1 MEKGGSGV
9 REARGKSRFLLAV
22 LAVWI
27 LFPWTSGEVCLAA
40 GENLQTCQEARLAV
54 GENPWA
60 GREVC
65 LAAEGTLG
73 TGQDFHKTAE
83 QNPAPDPAGFWPAGE
98 DWAEI
103 DQYFLGQQQSQG
115 EQMTFTDLVRALI
128 QGQGKEAGK
137 MILSLLEH
145 AFVREIRS
153 GGRMVGQLLALG
165 IMGAVFTSFSGI
177 FQSGQ
182 VSETGFFLTY
192 LLVAAVLA
200 TAVLD
205 GVAVT
210 REVLERQ
217 VEFMRVLLPSYL
229 IAVTWAGGSLTGAAW
244 MELILFLLA
253 AVPWLYLRFLLPLVR
268 IYTLLVMVGNMGRED
283 QMSRLAELVQS
294 VVRWGSR
301 SLIGL
306 VAGFQIV
313 QGMVLPYADS
323 VKNAGLQ
330 KILEMIPGLGQG
342 VGAAAKVILGSG
354 VLIKNAMGAAAVVV
368 LLFLSLVPVL
378 KLAVLYMLY
387 RTAASILQPVGDKR
401 LVACIAGVAEGERML
416 LGLAVAGMMVFILT
430 IALICAGTNVAY
442 L

>member
-1 MEKGGSGV
+1 
-9 REARGKSRFLLAV
+9 
-22 LAVWI
+22 
-27 LFPWTSGEVCLAA
+27 
-40 GENLQTCQEARLAV
+40 
-54 GENPWA
+54 
-60 GREVC
+60 
-65 LAAEGTLG
+65 
-73 TGQDFHKTAE
+73 
-83 QNPAPDPAGFWPAGE
+83 
-98 DWAEI
+98 
-103 DQYFLGQQQSQG
+103 
-115 EQMTFTDLVRALI
+115 
-128 QGQGKEAGK
+128 

-229 IAVTWAGGSLTGAAW
+229 IAVTWAGGSMTGAAW

-268 IYTLLVMVGNMGRED
+268 IYTLLVMVGNMGKED
-283 QMSRLAELVQS
+283 PMSRLAELVQS
-294 VVRWGSR
+294 AVRWGSR

-442 L
+442 P

>member
-1 MEKGGSGV
+1 MRGRQGEQEMGRLGKRISGILG
-9 REARGKSRFLLAV
+9 AFPGSRFFLAMLV
-22 LAVWI
+22 MCVFFLWTGQEVSQGAEESVW
-27 LFPWTSGEVCLAA
+27 TGQEVSQGAE
-40 GENLQTCQEARLAV
+40 GGV
-54 GENPWA
+54 WA
-60 GREVC
+60 GPE
-65 LAAEGTLG
+65 A
-73 TGQDFHKTAE
+73 GQIPEENSD
-83 QNPAPDPAGFWPAGE
+83 PDLLDFWPSGE

-103 DQYFLGQQQSQG
+103 DQFFLGQQNRG
-115 EQMTFTDLVRALI
+115 TELTFTDLVRALI
-128 QGQGKEAGK
+128 QGQGKEAGH
-137 MILSLLEH
+137 MILSLLED
-145 AFVREIRS
+145 AFIREIRS
-153 GGRMVGQLLALG
+153 GGRMAGQLLALG
-165 IMGAVFTSFSGI
+165 IMGAVFTNFSGI

-210 REVLERQ
+210 KEVLERQ
-217 VEFMRVLLPSYL
+217 VEFMHVLLPSYL
-229 IAVTWAGGSLTGAAW
+229 IAVTWAGGSLTGAGW
-244 MELILFLLA
+244 MEMLLFLLA
-253 AVPWLYLRFLLPLVR
+253 AVPWLYLRLLLPLVR

-294 VVRWGSR
+294 AVRWGSR

-313 QGMVLPYADS
+313 QGMVLPYADA
-323 VKNAGLQ
+323 VKNTGLQ
-330 KILEMIPGLGQG
+330 KVLQMIPGVGQG

-378 KLAVLYMLY
+378 KLAVLYVLY
-387 RTAASILQPVGDKR
+387 RTAASILQPIGDKR

-430 IALICAGTNVAY
+430 IALICAGTNIAY
-442 L
+442 YG